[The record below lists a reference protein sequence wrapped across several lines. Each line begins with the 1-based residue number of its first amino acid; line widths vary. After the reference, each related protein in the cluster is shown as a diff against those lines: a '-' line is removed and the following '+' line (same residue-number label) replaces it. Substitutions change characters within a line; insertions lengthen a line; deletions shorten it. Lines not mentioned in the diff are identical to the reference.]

1 MNQGEVKDRVTGLV
15 INWLLEEEG
24 EGKIWGLEKAEWHYH
39 KWVREEEP
47 VKGEDVEC
55 HEGHVRFERM
65 VTHPSRKGEKSLG
78 E

>member
-1 MNQGEVKDRVTGLV
+1 MV

-24 EGKIWGLEKAEWHYH
+24 EGKIWGLEKVEWYYY
-39 KWVREEEP
+39 KWVREEEL

-55 HEGHVRFERM
+55 YEGYVRFERM
-65 VTHPSRKGEKSLG
+65 VIYLSRKGEKSLG